1 MKRIASLLSALVLA
15 ALLAGCAGVQPQSV
29 SLHPEVKS
37 PTGNVGKGKTLAF
50 KVMDARTDKVV
61 GYRNADGGRN
71 APISVEGDLSR
82 TVGEAAERTLTGLGF
97 KPAPF
102 KENATLSLVIT
113 IRELS
118 YNAKGMTVTRNIGAK
133 CVLSARVVNGPG
145 NWEGSFPVA
154 QEKEVMTAPDENAN
168 ARFIN
173 DVLSESL
180 TMLLSDPEMVQYMA
194 KDFLHNKT
202 ITGE

>member
-1 MKRIASLLSALVLA
+1 MKRIAILLTALVLA
-15 ALLAGCAGVQPQSV
+15 GLLAACSGVQPQSV

-50 KVMDARTDKVV
+50 KVMDARVDKVV
-61 GYRNADGGRN
+61 GYRNADGARN
-71 APISVEGDLSR
+71 APITVEGELSKA
-82 TVGEAAERTLTGLGF
+82 VGEAAERTLGGLGF

-102 KENATLSLVIT
+102 KENAPLSLVIT
-113 IRELS
+113 IRELN
-118 YNAKGMTVTRNIGAK
+118 YTAKGETVTRKIGVKA
-133 CVLSARVVNGPG
+133 VLSARVVNGPG
-145 NWEGSFPVA
+145 HWEGSFPVA
-154 QEKEVMTAPDENAN
+154 QEKEMVTAPDENAN
-168 ARFIN
+168 ARSIN

-194 KDFLHNKT
+194 KDFLQNKT